1 VKGFIMSAKAHLN
14 QAIVSHFLE
23 MKADAKPDKEI
34 LVFENDAFGEDIL
47 TYRTLYENANKIAR
61 LFLQNDIDKGD
72 TYAVFMR
79 NHPEFVY
86 GMLAGPV
93 VGAIM
98 VPIDPR
104 SRGTRLRFLLE
115 NSKAKA
121 VIVSDENLAPIL
133 EVVSQVPSVRRVFV
147 AYRPEHDVPESPDY
161 PALNETLEN
170 DHWERVDQRI
180 MDVRHPMQI
189 IYTSGTTGDPKG
201 VMIRNNRFGIFNIV
215 TRLVWKYKPG
225 DVLYSGLSL
234 THGNAQAVTLFPAIG
249 TGTKA
254 VMSARFTKSRIWD
267 ICRKY
272 GCTSFS
278 LLGGM
283 MSGIFNEPPR
293 ENDRDNPVKTVISA
307 GTPVAIWEEFESR
320 FGLKILEWYGAVEGG
335 FAYKPPGKGPVGSFG
350 KPLPGMME
358 FKVVDDADS
367 EVPHGER
374 GELIVRM
381 TKGETKVDYLGK
393 PEASEEKTRGGWLRT
408 GDIVHRDAAG
418 WYYFNHRKG
427 SELRRAGDFIQPDH
441 IERVLGALPEV
452 SEVCVYGIPSVSGA
466 PGESDLVAA
475 LAPFEGQTIDPK
487 TLVAKC
493 RRDLEPNFVPSFL
506 QVVAAI
512 PKTISEKALDRVLK
526 EQFTPDAANV
536 FRHEDHRP

>member
-1 VKGFIMSAKAHLN
+1 MSAKAHLN

-34 LVFENDAFGEDIL
+34 LVFENGACGEDIL

-61 LFLQNDIDKGD
+61 LFLQNDIGKGD

-86 GMLAGPV
+86 SMLAGPV

-98 VPIDPR
+98 VPVDPR
-104 SRGTRLRFLLE
+104 SRGARLRFLLE

-121 VIVSDENLAPIL
+121 IIVSDENLAPLLEIL
-133 EVVSQVPSVRRVFV
+133 PQAPSVRQVFV

-161 PALNETLEN
+161 PALNNTLEN
-170 DHWERVDQRI
+170 DQWEGVDQRI

-215 TRLVWKYKPG
+215 TRLVWKYKPS

-293 ENDRDNPVKTVISA
+293 DNDPDNPVKTVISA
-307 GTPVAIWEEFESR
+307 GTPVAIWEEFETR

-358 FKVVDDADS
+358 FKLVDDADN
-367 EVPHGER
+367 EVPHGEH

-393 PEASEEKTRGGWLRT
+393 PEASEAKTRGGWLRT

-418 WYYFNHRKG
+418 WYFFDHRKG
-427 SELRRAGDFIQPDH
+427 KELRRSGDFIQPDH
-441 IERVLGALPEV
+441 IERVIGTCPEI
-452 SEVCVYGIPSVSGA
+452 SEVCVYGIPAASGA

-475 LAPFEGQTIDPK
+475 VAPFEGQTIDPAA
-487 TLVAKC
+487 LFAQC
-493 RRDLEPNFVPSFL
+493 HQALEPNFIPSYL
-506 QVVAAI
+506 QIVDAI
-512 PKTISEKALDRVLK
+512 PKTISEKALDRILK
-526 EQFTPDAANV
+526 EQFSPDADNV

>member
-1 VKGFIMSAKAHLN
+1 MSAKAHLN

-121 VIVSDENLAPIL
+121 VIVSDENLAPLL
-133 EVVSQVPSVRRVFV
+133 EVVSQVPTVRRVFV
-147 AYRPEHDVPESPDY
+147 AYRPEHDLPESPDY

-170 DHWERVDQRI
+170 GHWERVDQRI

-335 FAYKPPGKGPVGSFG
+335 FAYKPPGTGPVGSFG

-358 FKVVDDADS
+358 FKVVDDADN
-367 EVPHGER
+367 EVPHGEN

-452 SEVCVYGIPSVSGA
+452 SEVCVYGIPAASGA

-475 LAPFEGQTIDPK
+475 VAPFEGQVIDPEA
-487 TLVAKC
+487 LFAQC
-493 RRDLEPNFVPSFL
+493 RQDLEPNFIPSYL
-506 QVVAAI
+506 QIVDAI
-512 PKTISEKALDRVLK
+512 PKTISEKALDRILK
-526 EQFTPDAANV
+526 EQFAPDAANV